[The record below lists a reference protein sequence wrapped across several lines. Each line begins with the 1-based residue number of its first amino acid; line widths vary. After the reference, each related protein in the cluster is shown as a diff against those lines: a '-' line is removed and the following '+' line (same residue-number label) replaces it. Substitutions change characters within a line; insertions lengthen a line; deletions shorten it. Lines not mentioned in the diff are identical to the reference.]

1 MKGPWMAEISV
12 VVNGRSYRLACD
24 DGEEEHLEELAS
36 YLDTQVKDIE
46 KHFGKVGDT
55 RLLVMA
61 GLTVADRLYESLS
74 KIEDLHDQLKILQD
88 SKRGAMERS
97 RSEEKE
103 LALKLDAAA
112 ERLERLGKQLAG

>member
-1 MKGPWMAEISV
+1 MAEISV
-12 VVNGRSYRLACD
+12 VVNGRSYKLACD
-24 DGEEEHLEELAS
+24 DGEEEHLQELAS
-36 YLDTQVKDIE
+36 YLDTQVRDIE

-55 RLLVMA
+55 RVLVMA

-74 KIEDLHDQLKILQD
+74 KIEGLHDQLKILQD

-97 RSEEKE
+97 RTEEKE

-112 ERLERLGKQLAG
+112 ERLEKLGKQLAG